1 MIDFL
6 RADQERENEP
16 DFYEIPRFQA
26 VPKLSE
32 KIIYEDVRQMIKARH
47 KNVFLNT
54 LYRFLDERK
63 LNEVDVY
70 RRALMDR
77 RYFSKIRSGT
87 IPKKNSVICLGL
99 AMKLSEEEMDELLK
113 SAGYAFSDA
122 RRSDVIVQ
130 WCIAHRIYN
139 LMEVNNILYE
149 NKASLL
155 KE

>member
-16 DFYEIPRFQA
+16 DFYEIPRFHA
-26 VPKLSE
+26 VPKPSE
-32 KIIYEDVRQMIKARH
+32 KIIYDDVRQMIKARH

-87 IPKKNSVICLGL
+87 IPKKSGVICLGL
-99 AMKLSEEEMDELLK
+99 AMKLCKEEMDELLK

-122 RRSDVIVQ
+122 RRSDVIVE